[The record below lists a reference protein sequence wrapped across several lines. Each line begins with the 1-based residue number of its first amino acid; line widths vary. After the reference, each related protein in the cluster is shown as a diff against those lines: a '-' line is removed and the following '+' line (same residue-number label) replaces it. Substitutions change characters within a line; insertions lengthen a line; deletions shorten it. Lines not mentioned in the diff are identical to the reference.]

1 VSGSELG
8 QNRACGEAFFVD
20 DTRLCVMPTAL
31 DNGQRS
37 PGGTPKIRWR
47 YALVC
52 KMGIETLG
60 LIVVPALALLLYRVV
75 ELPEDIDEDAFGEL
89 SPSEPE
95 EKTTPASQG
104 DTVSYRD
111 ARPESVLSLAPLIA
125 LGVLGFA
132 LIFILSKQHR

>member
-1 VSGSELG
+1 
-8 QNRACGEAFFVD
+8 
-20 DTRLCVMPTAL
+20 MPTAL

-89 SPSEPE
+89 SASEPE
-95 EKTTPASQG
+95 EKTTPASQR
-104 DTVSYRD
+104 DAVPYRD